1 MNHRVKSCFTELESL
16 IRKNYQ
22 KKKISGELG
31 NELDRAVHQLSIVVA
46 RELAS
51 YEELVAKRG
60 PAPNLGFRRLAF
72 QNILRR
78 SYEADPV
85 ATAYEL
91 AQAGERD
98 LESIIAAEVE
108 ADLFRKTG

>member
-1 MNHRVKSCFTELESL
+1 MHHRVKSCFAELESL

-51 YEELVAKRG
+51 YEALLAKRG
-60 PAPNLGFRRLAF
+60 PESNHGFRKHAF
-72 QNILRR
+72 QNIVRR
-78 SYEADPV
+78 AYAADPV

-98 LESIIAAEVE
+98 LASSVAHEVE
-108 ADLFRKTG
+108 AELFRKTG